1 MIPQLIKGG
10 TAVDE
15 RGRLS
20 FVNDFNF
27 DGVKRFYVIRNHA
40 PKFLRAWHGHKHETK
55 YVTVLT
61 GAAIVAAVEIDN
73 WVAPNASAP
82 VIRFTMSE
90 YNPQVLRIPA
100 GYANGILTLT
110 EDTVVMVFSTSTV
123 EESINDDYR
132 YPARY
137 WNPWTVEER

>member
-20 FVNDFNF
+20 FVNDFDF
-27 DGVKRFYVIRNHA
+27 DGVKRFYVMRNHA
-40 PKFLRAWHGHKHETK
+40 PKFLRAWHGHKNETK
-55 YVTVLT
+55 YVTVIT
-61 GAAIVAAVEIDN
+61 GVAIIAAVEIDN
-73 WVAPNASAP
+73 WVAPDKDAP
-82 VIRFTMSE
+82 VIRFIMSE
-90 YNPQVLRIPA
+90 HNPQVLRIPA

-110 EDTVVMVFSTSTV
+110 HETVVQVFSTSTL
-123 EESINDDYR
+123 EESVDDDYR

-137 WNPWTVEER
+137 WNPWGVEER